1 MTSLRPPSLHPRLD
15 SMDLTEATWR
25 GRAIRY
31 VAIYLALA
39 LLLVGARYLTQDI
52 RPALRVAQD
61 QEAKLLTQR
70 NDLAVGVQALENPQ
84 RIRDWAFDNGMIR
97 FAEAPKEA
105 QAILPLP
112 PPGQEVVPARPE
124 IASPAS
130 PDSPAPPSTSA
141 QPASPDASSSPA
153 SSTNPASSASPAQ
166 PRNDVPDNTVE
177 VRTQWK

>member
-1 MTSLRPPSLHPRLD
+1 MTALRPPSLHPHLD

-70 NDLAVGVQALENPQ
+70 NDLAVTVQTLENPQ
-84 RIRDWAFDNGMIR
+84 RIRDWAFANGMIR
-97 FAEAPKEA
+97 FAEAPKES

-112 PPGQEVVPARPE
+112 PPGAVPVILDA
-124 IASPAS
+124 AS
-130 PDSPAPPSTSA
+130 PDPAISPV
-141 QPASPDASSSPA
+141 QPASPD
-153 SSTNPASSASPAQ
+153 Q
-166 PRNDVPDNTVE
+166 PEHLLSENAISDDTVPDNTVE
-177 VRTQWK
+177 VRTQWR